1 MIANFIKNWILNLQS
16 NPYSTLPRAGGAFGP
31 FTGKLEATASLMQ
44 AVTSSSLLRF
54 PATSSTLTGSIM
66 AAGFMLDPGGNL
78 LPMPALPTPSPV
90 TSENQCSICSHP
102 SCTGGSACLL
112 SFCSCYFMLYLHF
125 LQLLLV
131 VISWFHLVFVSYGL
145 FCLYTF
151 NLVAI
156 GYPLVFPLSIS
167 SLV

>member
-1 MIANFIKNWILNLQS
+1 
-16 NPYSTLPRAGGAFGP
+16 
-31 FTGKLEATASLMQ
+31 MQ

-156 GYPLVFPLSIS
+156 GYPLVFSLSIYIPF
-167 SLV
+167 SLAFIAVFWFDECILICFHYYAFNFRFKLIKFIFSIAIFKK